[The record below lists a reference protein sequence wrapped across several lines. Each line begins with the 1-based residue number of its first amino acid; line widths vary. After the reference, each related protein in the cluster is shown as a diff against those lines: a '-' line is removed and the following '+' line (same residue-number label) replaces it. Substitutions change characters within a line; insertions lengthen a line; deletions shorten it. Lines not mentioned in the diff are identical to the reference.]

1 MAKTGVCA
9 LVAQRQGTSA
19 VEAGW
24 TAYSTNAAYAG
35 HSASNNYVYLLQFT
49 TPAYNGNSSKITF
62 SFGVGKQSA
71 TSGTLRYA
79 VCSSDANKFSYNNT
93 VAAVTDSYAIKAGT
107 FSYSGLTSGV
117 NTVSF
122 TVDTDGLK
130 GGTTY
135 YLYIWG
141 SSSTSDWVTVHA
153 IDSNNWHSISIQ
165 YNEGGLVYIANG
177 SSFDAY
183 EVWIANGSKFEQ
195 YEVYVADGSKFVPC
209 G

>member
-1 MAKTGVCA
+1 MAKTGSCT

-35 HSASNNYVYLLQFT
+35 ASSSNQYVYLLKFT
-49 TPAYNGNSSKITF
+49 TPAFKGNSSKITF
-62 SFGVGKQSA
+62 NLAVGKQSA
-71 TSGTLRYA
+71 TAGTLRYA
-79 VCSSDANKFSYNNT
+79 VCTSDANKFSYNNT
-93 VAAVTDSYAIKAGT
+93 TSAVTDSNALKSGT

-117 NTVSF
+117 NTISF
-122 TVDTDGLK
+122 TVATNGLK
-130 GGTTY
+130 SEQTY
-135 YLYIWG
+135 YLFIWG
-141 SSSTSDWVTVHA
+141 SSSTSDWVTVYA
-153 IDSNNWHSISIQ
+153 IDSNNWHSISLE

-195 YEVYVADGSKFVPC
+195 YEVYIGDGTKWVPC